1 MKYNFLNNEDEVLFV
16 YQTKGLKTLFFKLWI
31 QSVIQTVLTYSF
43 FFFMDC
49 KSKMMILPLN

>member
-16 YQTKGLKTLFFKLWI
+16 YQTKGIKTLFFKLWI

-43 FFFMDC
+43 FFYG
-49 KSKMMILPLN
+49 LQE